1 MADHKLKGILGSGD
15 KSPNHSSSG
24 SQSPLQKRIVDLE
37 YVVQRLQK
45 QIAINDDPMATKTF
59 MVGEGDESFDEGTV
73 PPSQVRNYLRRK
85 KPKDKHSR
93 EYDYGERY
101 EDRYSDD
108 DYYEKRNNDESS
120 KFNPKFDIPKF
131 EGRMHD
137 DDFLDWLN
145 TVERVFE
152 YYDPPERQKVKLV
165 KNASFWRE
173 NLKRQR
179 QRDDKKN
186 IETWEKMKKELKRM
200 YLPFHYRQDIFLK
213 IQNFKQQNLT
223 VEEYSAE
230 FENLMIKG
238 DLQEAEEQ
246 SIARYLSGLRFE
258 ISKTV
263 QLQPYNKN
271 STSRGP
277 SSAKTT
283 LKPQLKGEVHKPQQE
298 STSNRRVVALVEEY
312 EAEEEEDV
320 EEAIDSDHEDKDEL
334 TMPDNGTSL
343 VVQRSLKIGAA
354 ACEENWLRS
363 NVFHTRCTSKDRVC
377 LVIIDSGSFENC
389 VSLEMVQKLDLK
401 MDPHPKPYKLSWL
414 QEGSD
419 IKVKHRCLVS
429 FTIGKHYQDE
439 VWCDVVPM
447 DVCHL
452 LLGRPWQYD
461 RQIIY
466 DGFKNTYTFRKD
478 GHKIVLAPLKPTIAP
493 ASKPAEKNSLL
504 SKSELKKEIRA
515 RSDVMALVAIEETEC
530 ENEIPKEVE
539 PILEEFVD
547 VVPEEIPH
555 GLPPMRDIQHQ
566 IDLVPGSVLPN
577 KPAYR
582 MSPKEHEE
590 LTRQVDELLNK
601 GLIRESKSPCA
612 VPALLVPKK
621 NGSWRICVD
630 SRTVNKITIEYRFPI
645 PRIDD
650 LLDQLYGASI
660 FSKIDLRS
668 GYHQIHM
675 REGDEWKTAF
685 KTRDGLYEWMVM
697 PFGLSNAPSTFMRF
711 MNHILKPCVGN
722 FVVVYFDD
730 ILIYSKNSMEYL
742 EHLRQLFSILREQRL
757 FVNLKK
763 CDFYADRIIFLG
775 YVVTKDGIEMD
786 RSKIEAITNWPT
798 PSSIHDVRSFPRL
811 VSFYR
816 RFIRG
821 FSSIMAP
828 ITECLKGDKFKWTS
842 VDEESFELIKKKVT
856 EAPCLVLPDFNKVF
870 EVECDASQVGIGAVL
885 SQEGRPIAF
894 FSEKLNEAK
903 RKYSTY
909 DKEFHAIY
917 RALFHWSQ
925 YVLYKPF
932 VLFSDHEALKFINHQ
947 HKLNR
952 RHATWVEFLQ
962 AYNFTIKHKAGV
974 HNVVADALSRRHALM
989 TSMQVQVVG
998 FDVLKELYE
1007 GKMLSS
1013 ATITAYQE
1021 W

>member
-1 MADHKLKGILGSGD
+1 MHKKVRLKIEKNNAKYVEQANRLRKYVEFEVGELVWVHLHKDRFPPGNFGKLKPRVDGPFKIIEKIGENAY
-15 KSPNHSSSG
+15 K
-24 SQSPLQKRIVDLE
+24 LQLPDE
-37 YVVQRLQK
+37 Y
-45 QIAINDDPMATKTF
+45 
-59 MVGEGDESFDEGTV
+59 
-73 PPSQVRNYLRRK
+73 
-85 KPKDKHSR
+85 
-93 EYDYGERY
+93 
-101 EDRYSDD
+101 
-108 DYYEKRNNDESS
+108 
-120 KFNPKFDIPKF
+120 
-131 EGRMHD
+131 
-137 DDFLDWLN
+137 
-145 TVERVFE
+145 
-152 YYDPPERQKVKLV
+152 
-165 KNASFWRE
+165 
-173 NLKRQR
+173 
-179 QRDDKKN
+179 
-186 IETWEKMKKELKRM
+186 
-200 YLPFHYRQDIFLK
+200 
-213 IQNFKQQNLT
+213 
-223 VEEYSAE
+223 
-230 FENLMIKG
+230 
-238 DLQEAEEQ
+238 
-246 SIARYLSGLRFE
+246 E
-258 ISKTV
+258 ISPMFNVKD
-263 QLQPYNKN
+263 LRAGHIASECP
-271 STSRGP
+271 
-277 SSAKTT
+277 
-283 LKPQLKGEVHKPQQE
+283 
-298 STSNRRVVALVEEY
+298 NRPVVALVEEY

-320 EEAIDSDHEDKDEL
+320 EEAIESDHEDKDEL
-334 TMPDNGTSL
+334 TMPDHGTSL

-493 ASKPAEKNSLL
+493 ASKPAEQNSLL
-504 SKSELKKEIRA
+504 SKSEMEKEIRA
-515 RSDVMALVAIEETEC
+515 GSDVMALVAIEETES
-530 ENEIPKEVE
+530 EKEIPKEVE
-539 PILEEFVD
+539 PILAEFVD

-621 NGSWRICVD
+621 DGSWRMCVD

-645 PRIDD
+645 PRLDD

-660 FSKIDLRS
+660 FSKIYLRS
-668 GYHQIHM
+668 GYHQIRM
-675 REGDEWKTAF
+675 REGDEWKTTF

-711 MNHILKPCVGN
+711 MNHILKPCIGN

-730 ILIYSKNSMEYL
+730 ILIYSKNLMEHL

-763 CDFYADRIIFLG
+763 CDFYVDIIIFLG

-798 PSSIHDVRSFPRL
+798 PSSIHDVRSFHGL

-842 VDEESFELIKKKVT
+842 VAEESFELIKKKVT

-909 DKEFHAIY
+909 DKEFYAIY
-917 RALFHWSQ
+917 RSLFHWSQ
-925 YVLYKPF
+925 YSLYKPF
-932 VLFSDHEALKFINHQ
+932 VLFSDHEALKFLNHQ

-974 HNVVADALSRRHALM
+974 HNVVADAFSRRHALV

-1007 GKMLSS
+1007 EDADFGEIWKLCTDKPFKDFVRMDGFLFKGNTLCIPSCSLRLSILDES
-1013 ATITAYQE
+1013 HGGTFRRTL